1 MERKSLQSIGFVSKH
16 VLFGC
21 VLFLHVILSTVACTK
36 SPGGSV
42 EELIKTAP
50 PMFNGQLT
58 ATFYSPTTTHLL
70 TGTCDP
76 ISYALEYS
84 LDNQA
89 SWITYPGGCPN
100 ATFSVTV
107 LFSSRKKVYVR
118 AKTKTGYTATAIATI
133 RLLLPP
139 TSPVLNFV
147 QSSSSDMED
156 GRGSQSAIE
165 HTFTSLSDTN
175 GMVKIQT
182 SVVDSAYEP

>member
-1 MERKSLQSIGFVSKH
+1 MERKLSQSIAFANKH
-16 VLFGC
+16 VLF
-21 VLFLHVILSTVACTK
+21 VAFLFVQLVFGTACTK

-50 PMFNGQLT
+50 PMFNGALT
-58 ATFYSPTTTHLL
+58 ATFYSPTTTHQLV
-70 TGTCDP
+70 GSCDP
-76 ISYALEYS
+76 ISYAIEYS

-100 ATFSVTV
+100 STFTFPV
-107 LFSSRKKVYVR
+107 LFASRKKVFVR

-156 GRGSQSAIE
+156 GRGSQSSIE
-165 HTFTSLSDTN
+165 HNFTALSETN
-175 GMVKIQT
+175 GTVKIQT
-182 SVVDSAYEP
+182 SVVDTAYGP